1 MRLLRLRTAGFVI
14 VGALVAAQAS
24 ATPISFGQ
32 NAYEYIPTLNL
43 SISQATAAAQAM
55 TYNGVS
61 GHLVTILSAQE
72 QAFVQSLITSVEH
85 SVWIGASDTAVE
97 GEWRWVTGERFWQG
111 GSAGSPGPD
120 VFYANWASGQPDD
133 FQVGRTSRQS
143 SVAAW
148 PLPVWQDGGT
158 TAAAEAVWV
167 AQESYNETDTSSS
180 SMAPRRYPNRPRYSC
195 SVRVWQLP
203 QPGDGGDVA
212 TPN

>member
-14 VGALVAAQAS
+14 VGALVAAPAS

-133 FQVGRTSRQS
+133 FQGGQDVATIFGG
-143 SVAAW
+143 SVATAGLAGRW
-148 PLPVWQDGGT
+148 DDGGSGGGLGGGT
-158 TAAAEAVWV
+158 F
-167 AQESYNETDTSSS
+167 NETDTSSS
-180 SMAPRRYPNRPRYSC
+180 STAPRCPNRPRWSC
-195 SVRVWQLP
+195 SGTGLAAAAARRRARRR
-203 QPGDGGDVA
+203 DA
-212 TPN
+212 